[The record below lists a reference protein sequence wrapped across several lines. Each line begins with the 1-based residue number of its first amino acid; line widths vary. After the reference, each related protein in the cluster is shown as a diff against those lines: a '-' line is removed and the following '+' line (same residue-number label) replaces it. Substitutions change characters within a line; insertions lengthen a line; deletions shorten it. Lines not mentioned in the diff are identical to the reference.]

1 MGMILST
8 PWCVRVA
15 ISCASA
21 TICEC
26 VCVRAQV
33 LITWGGRSIEALHDE
48 FYSIFPKTNNR
59 NAASH
64 LWATFVLRRGIQ
76 LEQSEVR
83 ELMQGF
89 CSVSGSPITPVSGVW
104 IGGGW
109 LVMCVRW

>member
-1 MGMILST
+1 MIVGMYE
-8 PWCVRVA
+8 CVRVA

-21 TICEC
+21 NVCEC

-48 FYSIFPKTNNR
+48 YYSIFPKTNNR

-76 LEQSEVR
+76 LEQSEMR
-83 ELMQGF
+83 ELMKGF
-89 CSVSGSPITPVSGVW
+89 CSVSGSPVSPVSVLIGVA
-104 IGGGW
+104 GGW
-109 LVMCVRW
+109 SW